1 MAQSP
6 IGAIV
11 FLMKKPVEIMLQQHL
26 MPRGITDELVLNAM
40 ATVPRELFVL
50 PEYRERAYDDC
61 PLPIGEGQTISQP
74 YIVALMIQ
82 LAGINA
88 NSSVLDIGTGCG
100 YMAAV
105 LAHIARDVCTLERI
119 PELTAMARE
128 HFKQL
133 ELTNIDARVGDGH
146 TGWPE
151 DRQFDAI
158 IVSCATDE
166 VPDKLLTQLG
176 PGGRAVIP
184 VAHRPGQQML
194 TVYEKD
200 ADGKITSTQHTA
212 VRFVPM
218 L

>member
-1 MAQSP
+1 MAQFP

-11 FLMKKPVEIMLQQHL
+11 FLMKKPVEIMLQRHL
-26 MPRGITDELVLNAM
+26 LPRGITDELVLDAM

-82 LAGINA
+82 LAGVKA
-88 NSSVLDIGTGCG
+88 DSGVLDIGTGCG

-119 PELTAMARE
+119 PELTEMAQGHFRE
-128 HFKQL
+128 L
-133 ELTNIDARVGDGH
+133 GLTNIDSRVGDGH

-151 DRQFDAI
+151 DRHFDAI

-166 VPDKLLTQLG
+166 VPDQLLTQLG

-184 VAHRPGQQML
+184 VALSPGQQML

-200 ADGKITSTQHTA
+200 TDGKLTSTRHTA